1 VRGAAGYVL
10 LDHPPGAGRAVDG
23 ADHQHAGVPAAPE
36 AAAAAEGRRVTIKLR
51 PYQVE
56 AVTAAHRAHAQ
67 GVRRPAEVLATGAG
81 KSVILAEVA
90 RTSAHGVAGGKRV
103 VVLAH
108 REELVQQNA
117 QKVRD
122 VAPDLRVGIVQAG
135 MNQVAAHVISAS
147 VQTLASPGRRAQL
160 RDVGLVIVDECHH
173 APARTYV
180 DVLDHFGCMAPG
192 ALTGSPFAVALGF
205 TATMVRGDGKALGDI
220 WQDVVYVKDTA
231 ELIADGYL
239 VRPVGVRV
247 RVDDLQLGKVRKVAG
262 DYSSKGLGDAIE
274 DSMAPKKIVE
284 ALREHAP
291 DRQTLLFAPLVH
303 TAEVIRDALRAGG
316 FTAELVHGGTPP
328 EERRRLLLAY
338 RDGKVQVLCNA
349 MVFTEGTDLPMTG
362 CVVIARP
369 TMNPGL
375 FIQMVGRGLRLW
387 PGKHDCVVLDVVGA
401 TNRHRLSAQVELFG
415 EESYDRE
422 DVESLTD
429 AQLEDELGDEIE
441 QAKIDD
447 LLGLDAPQYRD
458 GALVHEIV
466 DLFEGSDAGWLRTY
480 AGVWFLATAQ
490 QYAAVLP
497 RVEGGYGVVLMD
509 RVRAGS
515 SAWVIE
521 RVSELGYAMAHAEG
535 AVEGLARDGW
545 GDGPKSKNYVAR
557 RALGMGL
564 TVTPDMSAGEIKK
577 MITVGLAS
585 ARIDAVLPPWVRR

>member
-1 VRGAAGYVL
+1 VTVR
-10 LDHPPGAGRAVDG
+10 
-23 ADHQHAGVPAAPE
+23 
-36 AAAAAEGRRVTIKLR
+36 LR

-56 AVTAAHRAHAQ
+56 AVDAAHKGHAQ
-67 GVRRPAEVLATGAG
+67 GLRRPAEVLATGAG

-90 RTSAHGVAGGKRV
+90 RTSRHGVAGGRRV

-135 MNQVAAHVISAS
+135 SNQVAAHVISAS

-160 RDVGLVIVDECHH
+160 RDVGMVIVDECHH
-173 APARTYV
+173 GAARSYV
-180 DVLDHFGCMAPG
+180 DVLTHFGCMDPVHGDRG
-192 ALTGSPFAVALGF
+192 AFYSGQGAAARALGF
-205 TATMVRGDGKALGDI
+205 TATMVRGDKKALGDI
-220 WQDVVYVKDTA
+220 WQDVVYTKDTA
-231 ELIADGYL
+231 DLIADGYL
-239 VRPVGVRV
+239 VRPIGVRV

-284 ALREHAP
+284 ALREHAQ

-303 TAEVIRDALRAGG
+303 TAEVIRDALREGG

-328 EERRRLLLAY
+328 EERRRLLAAY
-338 RDGKVQVLCNA
+338 REGAVQVLCNA

-375 FIQMVGRGLRLW
+375 FVQMVGRGLRLW
-387 PGKHDCVVLDVVGA
+387 PGKTDCIVLDVVGA
-401 TNRHRLSAQVELFG
+401 TNRHRLTAPVELFG
-415 EESYDRE
+415 EEGYDRE
-422 DVESLTD
+422 TAEHEMPPEDLD
-429 AQLEDELGDEIE
+429 ALDQLDEQDKLE
-441 QAKIDD
+441 AV
-447 LLGLDAPQYRD
+447 LGLDAPQYRD
-458 GALVHEIV
+458 GQLVHEIV

-480 AGVWFLATAQ
+480 SGVWFLATAA

-509 RVRAGS
+509 RVRAGAS
-515 SAWVIE
+515 SWVVE

-535 AVEGLARDGW
+535 AVEGRERGIGEHGA
-545 GDGPKSKNYVAR
+545 KAYVLR
-557 RALGMGL
+557 RAQAMGL
-564 TVTPDMSAGEIKK
+564 PVLRDMSVGEIRK

-585 ARIDAVLPPWVRR
+585 ARIDANLPAWVRR

>member
-1 VRGAAGYVL
+1 
-10 LDHPPGAGRAVDG
+10 
-23 ADHQHAGVPAAPE
+23 
-36 AAAAAEGRRVTIKLR
+36 VTIKLR

-81 KSVILAEVA
+81 KSIILAEVA

-103 VVLAH
+103 VILAH

-135 MNQVAAHVISAS
+135 VNQVAAHVISAS
-147 VQTLASPGRRAQL
+147 VQTLAAPGRRAQL
-160 RDVGLVIVDECHH
+160 RDVGLVIVDEAHH
-173 APARTYV
+173 APAKSYV
-180 DVLDHFGCMAPG
+180 DVLDWFGCMKTKPA
-192 ALTGSPFAVALGF
+192 AQIASAVALGF

-220 WQDVVYVKDTA
+220 WQDVVFVKDTA
-231 ELIADGYL
+231 ELIAEGFL

-247 RVDDLQLGKVRKVAG
+247 RVDDLQLGKVRKQGG

-284 ALREHAP
+284 AMREHAA

-303 TAEVIRDALRAGG
+303 TAEVIRDALRDGG

-328 EERRRLLLAY
+328 EERRRLLQAY
-338 RDGKVQVLCNA
+338 RDGSVQVLCNA
-349 MVFTEGTDLPMTG
+349 MVFTEGTDLPMTS

-387 PGKHDCVVLDVVGA
+387 EPGGKRNCIVLDVVGA
-401 TNRHRLSAQVELFG
+401 TNRHRLTAPVELFG
-415 EESYDRE
+415 EEGYDRE
-422 DVESLTD
+422 DAEGVDDPADISDDDQE
-429 AQLEDELGDEIE
+429 E
-441 QAKIDD
+441 QQVIDG

-458 GALVHEIV
+458 GQLVHEIV

-490 QYAAVLP
+490 HYAAVLP
-497 RVEGGYGVVLMD
+497 RVDGGYGVVRMD

-535 AVEGLARDGW
+535 AVEGLARDTW
-545 GDGPKSKNYVAR
+545 GDGPRSKNYVAR

-564 TVTPDMSAGEIKK
+564 PVTHDMSAGEIKK

-585 ARIDAVLPPWVRR
+585 ARIDAQLPPWVRR

>member
-1 VRGAAGYVL
+1 M
-10 LDHPPGAGRAVDG
+10 
-23 ADHQHAGVPAAPE
+23 
-36 AAAAAEGRRVTIKLR
+36 TIKLR
-51 PYQVE
+51 DYQRE
-56 AVTAAHRAHAQ
+56 AVAAAHAAHAQ

-81 KSVILAEVA
+81 KSIILAEVA
-90 RTSAHGVAGGKRV
+90 RTSRHGAAGGKRV

-160 RDVGLVIVDECHH
+160 RDVGLVIVDEAHH
-173 APARTYV
+173 APARSYV
-180 DVLDHFGCMAPG
+180 DVLEHFGCMSTSRGTVYPG
-192 ALTGSPFAVALGF
+192 GTPTPCGTSAAVALGF
-205 TATMVRGDGKALGDI
+205 TATMTRGDGKALGDI
-220 WQDVVYVKDTA
+220 WQEIVYVKDTA
-231 ELIADGYL
+231 DLIASGHL

-284 ALREHAP
+284 ALREHAA

-303 TAEVIRDALRAGG
+303 TAEVIRDALREGG
-316 FTAELVHGGTPP
+316 FAAELVHGGTPP
-328 EERRRLLLAY
+328 EERRRLLQAY
-338 RDGKVQVLCNA
+338 RDGTVQVLCGA

-387 PGKHDCVVLDVVGA
+387 PGKRDCVVLDVVGA
-401 TNRHRLSAQVELFG
+401 TNRHRLTAPIELFG
-415 EESYDRE
+415 EEGHESDDPNQDAIEAADEMLGE
-422 DVESLTD
+422 DIE
-429 AQLEDELGDEIE
+429 E
-441 QAKIDD
+441 QALIDHA
-447 LLGLDAPQYRD
+447 LGLDAPQYKD
-458 GALVHEIV
+458 GQLVHEIV

-480 AGVWFLATAQ
+480 AGVWCLATAQ
-490 QYAAVLP
+490 HYAAVLP
-497 RVEGGYGVVLMD
+497 RVDGGYGVVLMD
-509 RVRAGS
+509 RVRSGS
-515 SAWVIE
+515 SAWVME

-535 AVEGLARDGW
+535 AVEGLARDSW

-564 TVTPDMSAGEIKK
+564 PVTPDMSAGEIKK

-585 ARIDAVLPPWVRR
+585 ARIDAQLPPWVRR